1 MLDALESALPIPA
14 DVDGLTLEFL
24 TQVVRTVHRD
34 VTVTGFEL
42 LERKQYGEIMV
53 STSDRLKMRL
63 DYAPG
68 APNDLPR
75 QVAVKMK
82 RSIDDVLG
90 ELYQNEVDFY
100 VRVRPGLAIEAP
112 QVVGGVCDK
121 ETALY
126 YLLLEDLSLRNA
138 TFPSAVRSNSLNEV
152 RAVLDQ
158 MAKLHATF
166 WNSPRLDVDLSWYQR
181 HVRGSLSERMDMS
194 LPQTISGD
202 IAVNPFKRELVE
214 SLGADVPTLHG
225 YYRALQRHQATLP
238 QTLLHGDGHI
248 GNTYLLPDGSAGL
261 LDFQLTAI
269 GYWAHDVN
277 YLIVTALPVE
287 ERRSQERELLGYYLD
302 RLGAHGVCDVPD
314 AQTAFLEYRRALL
327 WSFYVGWLTTPVANY
342 GEALNRANL
351 TRTGTAIADHEVF
364 GLVRDL
370 G

>member
-1 MLDALESALPIPA
+1 MIEAPLMPIPA
-14 DVDGLTLEFL
+14 DVDGLTPEFL
-24 TQVVRTVHRD
+24 THVVRAVHPG

-42 LERKQYGEIMV
+42 VEHKRYGEVMV

-68 APNDLPR
+68 TPDDLPR

-100 VRVRPGLAIEAP
+100 VRVWPDLDIEAP

-121 ETALY
+121 DTALY
-126 YLLLEDLSLRNA
+126 YLLLEDLSLRGA
-138 TFPSAVRSNSLNEV
+138 TFPSAVRDNSLDDA

-158 MAKLHATF
+158 MARLHATF
-166 WNSPRLDVDLSWYQR
+166 WESPRLDTDLAWYQR
-181 HVRGSLSERMDMS
+181 HTRGSLAQRMDQS
-194 LPQTISGD
+194 LPVTISGD

-214 SLGADVPTLHG
+214 SLGADVATMHG

-248 GNTYLLPDGSAGL
+248 GNSYLLPDGSAGL

-269 GYWAHDVN
+269 GHWAHDVN
-277 YLIVTALPVE
+277 YLIVTTLDVE
-287 ERRSQERELLGYYLD
+287 ERRREERHLIAYYLE
-302 RLGAHGVCDVPD
+302 RLAAHGVSDGPNID
-314 AQTAFLEYRRALL
+314 AAFLEYRRALL

-351 TRTGTAIADHEVF
+351 IRTGAAIADHQVF
-364 GLVRDL
+364 TLMRAL
-370 G
+370 I